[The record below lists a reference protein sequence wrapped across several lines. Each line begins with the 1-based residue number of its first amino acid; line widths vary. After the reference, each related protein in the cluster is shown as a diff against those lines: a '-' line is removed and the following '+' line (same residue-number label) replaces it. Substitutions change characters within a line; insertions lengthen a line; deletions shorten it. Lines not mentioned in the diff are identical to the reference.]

1 MTHKYLTSLDRE
13 CNTLSLIITEMT
25 SKRCIL
31 MAGHDLIQ
39 LLPVFYIS
47 LDIMQKVTHCISSH
61 SILFEYDAHKQLLFL
76 LEANHYQIIQSSMNA
91 LINFSKTPSGR
102 EAVLECYPFNT
113 ILHIISS
120 YDQSSQLLGGDLFLL
135 LSQECDAQNQIKEQ
149 DLLCPCLSLIQ
160 SNSHPLY
167 VKQRILESLDWLLDD
182 QDLVND
188 FRSLGGIPVVMVLI
202 HPKPS
207 NSGPEYCKVLNACFT
222 LLTRLSL
229 NDICAK
235 QIVDCN
241 GLYLL
246 THYLVT
252 TDIASNEQNHNLLKY
267 CLRTLRYLF
276 SLERNRRLFKLL
288 FPIHIFEDFINIGH
302 YVHNLSAYSKLV
314 DSLELLSP
322 EEKLTLKTNQKSLN
336 QSNNPLYAIGE
347 FDVLEF
353 LGTGAYGSVYKVR
366 KGSCGSLYALKEI
379 RANHP
384 ALGTFKTPQ
393 ERSENIGRIMS
404 EVAMIHEKLQ
414 HPNIVHYYK
423 CFEVS
428 IK

>member
-1 MTHKYLTSLDRE
+1 
-13 CNTLSLIITEMT
+13 
-25 SKRCIL
+25 
-31 MAGHDLIQ
+31 
-39 LLPVFYIS
+39 
-47 LDIMQKVTHCISSH
+47 MQKVTHCISSH
-61 SILFEYDAHKQLLFL
+61 SILLEYDTHKQLLFL
-76 LEANHYQIIQSSMNA
+76 LEANHYQILQSSMNA
-91 LINFSKTPSGR
+91 LINLSKTPSGR
-102 EAVLECYPFNT
+102 EAVLECYPLNV
-113 ILHIISS
+113 ILHIMST
-120 YDQSSQLLGGDLFLL
+120 YDQSSQFLGGDLFLL
-135 LSQECDAQNQIKEQ
+135 LSQECNAQNQIKEQ

-160 SNSHPLY
+160 SNLYPLY

-188 FRSLGGIPVVMVLI
+188 FRALGGIPVLMVLI
-202 HPKPS
+202 HPKLS
-207 NSGPEYCKVLNACFT
+207 NGGPEYCKVLNACFT

-229 NDICAK
+229 NDVCAK

-246 THYLVT
+246 TYYLVAT
-252 TDIASNEQNHNLLKY
+252 ETASNEQNRNLQKY
-267 CLRTLRYLF
+267 CLRTLRFLF
-276 SLERNRRLFKLL
+276 SLERNRRLIKLL

-322 EEKLTLKTNQKSLN
+322 EEKLTLKINQKTLN
-336 QSNNPLYAIGE
+336 QSNDPLNTIGE
-347 FDVLEF
+347 FDVLEL

-366 KGSCGSLYALKEI
+366 KGPRGSLYALKEI
-379 RANHP
+379 QANHP

-414 HPNIVHYYK
+414 HPNIVRYYK
-423 CFEVS
+423 CFEVG